1 MLNIENIH
9 FLFSIW
15 LLINL
20 SIGMFLVNCEVTTLT
35 RQLGQDLISGWFLQ
49 PSQIRW
55 PFLHWKIFLG
65 GTITIT
71 PRQTGIFKLLQLFIG
86 HSYLL
91 LKLLFLLLVLF
102 LLFVEGSLQLSNLA
116 QCWFPQQ
123 LMNKF
128 HVFQGFLLFLQI
140 RLQCLLCFFPLFF
153 HLN

>member
-71 PRQTGIFKLLQLFIG
+71 PRQTG
-86 HSYLL
+86 HSNSFSSLGFSL
-91 LKLLFLLLVLF
+91 GFLSFSSCLLVTAISFSSCFSSFSCSFSCLWREASNSQIWRN
-102 LLFVEGSLQLSNLA
+102 VGSLSSS
-116 QCWFPQQ
+116 
-123 LMNKF
+123 
-128 HVFQGFLLFLQI
+128 
-140 RLQCLLCFFPLFF
+140 
-153 HLN
+153 